1 MQIVVSDLSIKYKN
15 KNKRETVA
23 VNKANAVFPS
33 SSFNVV
39 LGPSGC
45 GKSTLLKAI
54 AGSLDY
60 DGEIYLDGN
69 DLKEIAQEKI
79 GLAYV
84 PQEIHLYPFYTLF
97 DNIAFP
103 LKLRKTPRDELLK
116 KVRDIAEEFDI
127 SVCLNV
133 RPKYCSEGQRQRAM
147 LARELVSKPKVA
159 LFDEPLSS
167 LDPVTKKDVCSLL
180 KRYQK
185 EHGTTFIYVT
195 HSFSESTLLADR
207 LFLMENGEITSSDT
221 PMHLLNQGNSF
232 LRVMEESE
240 KIETNYEKGKN

>member
-1 MQIVVSDLSIKYKN
+1 MQIVLSELIVKYQN

-23 VNKANAVFPS
+23 VNKASAVFPS

-54 AGSLDY
+54 AGSIDY
-60 DGEIYLDGN
+60 DGDIFFDGV
-69 DLKEIAQEKI
+69 DRRDISQGKASLS
-79 GLAYV
+79 YV

-103 LKLRKTPRDELLK
+103 LKLRKTPRDEMLK
-116 KVRDIAEEFDI
+116 KVREIAEELDI
-127 SVCLNV
+127 AVCLNV
-133 RPKYCSEGQRQRAM
+133 RPKFCSEGQRQRAM
-147 LARELVSKPKVA
+147 LARELVNKPKVA

-167 LDPVTKKDVCSLL
+167 LDPITKKDICSLL
-180 KRYQK
+180 KKYQK
-185 EHGTTFIYVT
+185 EHGMSVIYVT
-195 HSFSESTLLADR
+195 HSFNESMLLADK
-207 LFLMENGEITSSDT
+207 LFLMENGEFTAIDT

-232 LRVMEESE
+232 LKKMEESE
-240 KIETNYEKGKN
+240 EMEVRS